1 MFLLFFQ
8 IIHQGRVEMKI
19 EKVLNNNVV
28 ISRNEQNH
36 EIVVMGRGLAFQKK
50 VGEEID
56 AAKIEKTFVLENR
69 GITEKLAK
77 LLKDTSEVYLNIS
90 SKILDYAQ
98 SQLPYKL
105 DEYLY
110 VALTDHISFAIS
122 RHKQGIHLKNPLVWE
137 IRKYY
142 KPEYQVAVKAVDIIE
157 EDTGIRLTED
167 EAASIAL
174 HLVNSQLS
182 GENMAAAIQITE
194 MVNNILNIVKYHFK
208 MELDENSINYERF
221 LTHLRFFAIRFIRKE
236 RLEESID
243 QFFFEQIQ
251 QKYPEAYACTE
262 KIATYLENQFNW
274 NITNDEEIYLTVHIH
289 RVTNRQKLKQMPD

>member
-1 MFLLFFQ
+1 
-8 IIHQGRVEMKI
+8 MKI
-19 EKVLNNNVV
+19 EKILNNNVV
-28 ISRNEQNH
+28 VSRNESKQ

-50 VGEEID
+50 VGESVD
-56 AAKIEKTFVLENR
+56 PSKIEKTFFLENQ
-69 GITEKLAK
+69 GISEKLAK

-110 VALTDHISFAIS
+110 VALTDHISFAIT

-142 KPEYQVAVKAVDIIE
+142 KPEYQVAIKAIDIIE
-157 EDTGIRLTED
+157 QETGIRLTED
-167 EAASIAL
+167 EAAAIAL

-194 MVNNILNIVKYHFK
+194 MVNTILNIVKYHFK
-208 MELDENSINYERF
+208 MELDESSINYERF

-236 RLEESID
+236 KLEETVD
-243 QFFFEQIQ
+243 QFFYEQIK
-251 QKYPEAYACTE
+251 QKYSEAYACTE
-262 KIATYLENQFNW
+262 KIATYLDNQFHCNL
-274 NITNDEEIYLTVHIH
+274 TRDEEIYLTVHIH
-289 RVTNRQKLKQMPD
+289 RVTNRHKLK